1 MMHTDVNGFSFMEIK
16 IATKENIADILRI
29 EQICF
34 STPWTEQGIAE
45 SIDNSNTYLYIATVD
60 DSVAGYMGV
69 QIFSGEGYVTNVATL
84 PEYRRQGVA
93 KALISE
99 VLKHDMEFLTLEV
112 RESNITAINLYNS
125 LGFEVVGKRP
135 RFYREPTEDAV
146 LMTKF
151 GENNG

>member
-1 MMHTDVNGFSFMEIK
+1 MTHIK
-16 IATKENIADILRI
+16 IATKENIADILAI
-29 EQICF
+29 EQTCF

-45 SIDNSNTYLYIATVD
+45 SIDNANTILYVAYVD
-60 DSVAGYMGV
+60 DAVAGYMGV

-84 PEYRRQGVA
+84 PKYRRMGVA
-93 KALISE
+93 KALIQE
-99 VLKHDMEFLTLEV
+99 VLKNDMEFLTLEV
-112 RESNITAINLYNS
+112 RESNIPAINLYSS
-125 LGFEVVGKRP
+125 LGFVEVGKRP